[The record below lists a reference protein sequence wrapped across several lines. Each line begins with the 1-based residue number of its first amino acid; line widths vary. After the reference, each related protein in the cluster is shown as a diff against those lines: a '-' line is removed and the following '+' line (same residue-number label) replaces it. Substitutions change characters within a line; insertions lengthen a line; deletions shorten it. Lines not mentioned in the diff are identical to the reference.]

1 MRTLAA
7 ALGLSLG
14 VLGCTSSSHLADP
27 PPAASTSPATAHRYL
42 AHGDSF
48 TIGTG
53 TTPDR
58 AFPARLVARCGAAV
72 ELRNVAVNGYSTED
86 ILEREMP
93 EVARFAP
100 TFVTLAAGANDIV
113 RGSSPGEYRTRV
125 RTILSALKAA
135 GVARI
140 VTLPQPDWS
149 QSPAALSASGS
160 PAEIHARIVEA
171 GGILR
176 EETAAVGGAYVDMFP
191 LMESQAHAGMIARDG
206 PPSLRRGLRRV
217 GRRSRRARPRP
228 VRVTSSHRACNNRPP
243 SVSEAHLGWRKSVP
257 RSQNARR
264 HASTH
269 PLLRLGSVLFAIAAF
284 SPPAACGGSTADSS
298 HGADAGHAGEGGG
311 SGSGSGTSSGGTTSG
326 GGNEGG
332 VTSESGAAGDD
343 ASSLPTATP
352 IKHVV
357 VIVKENAT
365 PSTTTP
371 GSFPGAEGTTT
382 CLTSTGAIPVPHAP
396 NSTSRDLCHEHS
408 CALTDW
414 DGGKLDGWL
423 AVSGASTN
431 GDNLFC
437 AQYQE
442 ADIPN
447 YWAYAKNFA
456 LGDHFF
462 ANVLGPSF
470 PGHTFFLAAQAG
482 WATGNPG
489 YTVTSPYWGCDESS
503 TYTVPVDDQ
512 TSCTSKSVAPC
523 FSIPSVPTLL
533 PTGTDWKFYGTNFY
547 VLPEIWSMFDAI
559 STHPQRPPLGQRGQR
574 LHLRQRRPGGQAPRR
589 DVARRPGPQRR
600 APERGR
606 RLPG

>member
-1 MRTLAA
+1 M
-7 ALGLSLG
+7 
-14 VLGCTSSSHLADP
+14 
-27 PPAASTSPATAHRYL
+27 
-42 AHGDSF
+42 
-48 TIGTG
+48 
-53 TTPDR
+53 
-58 AFPARLVARCGAAV
+58 
-72 ELRNVAVNGYSTED
+72 
-86 ILEREMP
+86 
-93 EVARFAP
+93 
-100 TFVTLAAGANDIV
+100 
-113 RGSSPGEYRTRV
+113 
-125 RTILSALKAA
+125 
-135 GVARI
+135 
-140 VTLPQPDWS
+140 
-149 QSPAALSASGS
+149 
-160 PAEIHARIVEA
+160 
-171 GGILR
+171 
-176 EETAAVGGAYVDMFP
+176 
-191 LMESQAHAGMIARDG
+191 
-206 PPSLRRGLRRV
+206 
-217 GRRSRRARPRP
+217 
-228 VRVTSSHRACNNRPP
+228 
-243 SVSEAHLGWRKSVP
+243 VP
-257 RSQNARR
+257 RSQNARAAMR
-264 HASTH
+264 QHT
-269 PLLRLGSVLFAIAAF
+269 LLRLASVLFAIAAF
-284 SPPAACGGSTADSS
+284 VPAACGGSTTGSS
-298 HGADAGHAGEGGG
+298 NAADAGHAGEGGG
-311 SGSGSGTSSGGTTSG
+311 SSSGSGTSSGGTNQG

-332 VTSESGAAGDD
+332 ATSESGAAGDD
-343 ASSLPTATP
+343 ASSLPTDTP

-357 VIVKENAT
+357 VIVKENHT
-365 PSTTTP
+365 FDNYF

-408 CALTDW
+408 CALQDW
-414 DGGKLDGWL
+414 DSGKLDGWL

-533 PTGTDWKFYGTNFY
+533 PTGTDWKFYGSNFY

-559 STHPQRPPLGQRGQR
+559 SPIRNGPLWGNVVNASTFDSDVQAGKLPAVTWLVDQDLNDEHPQVGGVCQGENWTVGHINTLMQSPYWNDTVIFFSMDDFGGWYDHVAPPRQYGCDATQPYGLGF
-574 LHLRQRRPGGQAPRR
+574 
-589 DVARRPGPQRR
+589 
-600 APERGR
+600 
-606 RLPG
+606 RLPLVVISPYVKQGIYSKVAEQASIPAFILKNFKATSMLADIDPAAQDKQANDLMDMFDWNQKPLAPLVLQQRSICPP